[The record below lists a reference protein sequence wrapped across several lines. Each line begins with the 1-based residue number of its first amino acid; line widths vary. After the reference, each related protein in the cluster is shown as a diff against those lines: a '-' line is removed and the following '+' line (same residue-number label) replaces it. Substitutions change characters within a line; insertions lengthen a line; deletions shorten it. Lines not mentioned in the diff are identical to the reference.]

1 MCKKGFGIRLRCQ
14 VQHRRFAPA
23 LSSPH
28 QQRVRPVFTVR
39 VALSKDICSRNIY
52 MHSLAPRGLA
62 VVGEHAVHCSRDPFL
77 IRPWLVVTFI
87 CSPRANCSYLASFM
101 LRADS
106 ASDSSLAISFR
117 ILQPASAA
125 ATASGPW
132 RR

>member
-28 QQRVRPVFTVR
+28 QQHIRPVFTVG
-39 VALSKDICSRNIY
+39 VALSKDICSKNIY
-52 MHSLAPRGLA
+52 MHGLAPRGLA
-62 VVGEHAVHCSRDPFL
+62 VVGEHAIHCDSFL
-77 IRPWLVVTFI
+77 IRPWLVTFI
-87 CSPRANCSYLASFM
+87 YSPRANCSYLASFM